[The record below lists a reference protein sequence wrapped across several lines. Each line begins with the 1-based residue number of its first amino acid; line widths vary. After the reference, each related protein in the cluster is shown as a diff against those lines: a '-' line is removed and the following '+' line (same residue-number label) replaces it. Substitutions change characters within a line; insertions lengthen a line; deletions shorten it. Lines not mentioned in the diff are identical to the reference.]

1 MRITATFYI
10 DVISSWCY
18 WAEPAWQELKKRYEG
33 QVHFEWKV
41 ALMDKSGLPASLE
54 QHEWFYR
61 RSGVM
66 MRAPFKLKSDWCNHD
81 ETEFLAPNC
90 VAKAAADLGATDDR
104 VRLALAHAALR
115 EGQSVG
121 QWDTAAEVGA
131 KAAGLKIKELLE
143 RAQSPAIEKRVRE
156 ETADYHRLQVT
167 QRPTFVFDSEIGDR
181 AILSGFAKVEPLAA
195 ALDSMIEDCAAYES
209 HGVHF
214 GAPPA

>member
-33 QVHFEWKV
+33 KVHFDWKV
-41 ALMDKSGLPASLE
+41 ALMDKSGLPVSRK
-54 QHEWFYR
+54 QHEWFYQ

-66 MRAPFKLKSDWCNHD
+66 MRSLFKLSSEWCNHD
-81 ETEFLAPNC
+81 EAEFLAPNSI
-90 VAKAAADLGATDDR
+90 AKAAADLGAADDR

-115 EGQSVG
+115 EGKSVG
-121 QWDTAAEVGA
+121 QWEVAAEIGA
-131 KAAGLKIKELLE
+131 KAADLKAKELLE
-143 RAQSPAIEKRVRE
+143 RARSPVIEKRIRD
-156 ETADYHRLQVT
+156 ETAEYHRLQVT

-181 AILSGFAKVEPLAA
+181 AVFSGFAKVEPLAA
-195 ALDSMIEDCAAYES
+195 ALDSMLEDCAAYES
-209 HGVHF
+209 HNAHF

>member
-18 WAEPAWQELKKRYEG
+18 WAEPAWQEIKKRYDG
-33 QVHFEWKV
+33 KVQFEWKV
-41 ALMDKSGLPASLE
+41 ALMDKSGLPVSLE

-66 MRAPFKLKSDWCNHD
+66 MRSPFKLRSEWCNHD
-81 ETEFLAPNC
+81 ETEFLAPNS
-90 VAKAAADLGATDDR
+90 VAKAAADLGAADDR

-115 EGQSVG
+115 EGKSVG
-121 QWDTAAEVGA
+121 QWEIAAEVGA
-131 KAAGLKIKELLE
+131 KAAGLKTKELLE
-143 RAQSPAIEKRVRE
+143 LAQSPAIEKRIRD
-156 ETADYHRLQVT
+156 ETADFHRLQVT

-181 AILSGFAKVEPLAA
+181 AIFSGFAKVAPLAA
-195 ALDSMIEDCAAYES
+195 ALDSMMDDCAAYES
-209 HGVHF
+209 HDAHF

>member
-33 QVHFEWKV
+33 KVHFDWKV
-41 ALMDKSGLPASLE
+41 ALMDKSGLPVSLE

-66 MRAPFKLKSDWCNHD
+66 MHSPFKLRTEWCTHN
-81 ETEFLAPNC
+81 EAEFLAPNC
-90 VAKAAADLGATDDR
+90 VAKAADDLGATDDR

-115 EGQSVG
+115 EGKSVG
-121 QWDTAAEVGA
+121 QWEVAAEVGA
-131 KAAGLKIKELLE
+131 KATGLKTKELLE
-143 RAQSPAIEKRVRE
+143 RAQSPAVEKRVRD
-156 ETADYHRLQVT
+156 ETAEYHRLQVT

-181 AILSGFAKVEPLAA
+181 AIFSGFARVEPLVA
-195 ALDSMIEDCAAYES
+195 ALDSMMDDCAAYES
-209 HGVHF
+209 HNAHF

>member
-18 WAEPAWQELKKRYEG
+18 WAEPAWQKLKKNYEG
-33 QVHFEWKV
+33 RVQFEWKV
-41 ALMDKSGLPASLE
+41 ALMDKSGLPVSVE

-66 MRAPFKLKSDWCNHD
+66 MRSPFKLKSDWCKHD

-121 QWDTAAEVGA
+121 EWDTAAEVGA
-131 KAAGLKIKELLE
+131 KAGGLKIKELLE
-143 RAQSPAIEKRVRE
+143 RAQLPAIEKRVRE

-209 HGVHF
+209 HGVHY

>member
-1 MRITATFYI
+1 
-10 DVISSWCY
+10 
-18 WAEPAWQELKKRYEG
+18 
-33 QVHFEWKV
+33 
-41 ALMDKSGLPASLE
+41 
-54 QHEWFYR
+54 
-61 RSGVM
+61 
-66 MRAPFKLKSDWCNHD
+66 
-81 ETEFLAPNC
+81 
-90 VAKAAADLGATDDR
+90 
-104 VRLALAHAALR
+104 LR
-115 EGQSVG
+115 EGQAVG
-121 QWDTAAEVGA
+121 EWDMAAEVGA